1 MRQLKGKPKKESWK
15 DKKERKQAM
24 HEAREQVTTVVL
36 PTLVVLVLLIV
47 LFVYVATRPGA
58 IELDSYCGL
67 FGATTGSST
76 GPVMVAFDAGE
87 SNRGAAEISALL
99 RVPTHQSTRGHMEM
113 MTPLMEEAG
122 GEEEDVDADEDSEH
136 LTQGI
141 TFTQT
146 LLHLLK
152 GNIGTG
158 LLGLP
163 LAVKN
168 AGIVL
173 GPVSLVLMGVVCVH
187 CMHILVNCSH
197 QLSERLKRSPLGY
210 SDTVAVAMET
220 SSSQHLVNFF
230 LVLTQLGFCSVYF
243 VFLAENIKQVMEGTR
258 LNASVETVLLYSN
271 SSEEGAV
278 SPDTPSAAGLD
289 LRLYMVFLLP
299 FIIVLTFIR
308 DLRNMA
314 VLSAIANLCMAISLI
329 LIFTYILNDVSDPRR
344 LPYASTWRKF
354 PFFFGTAIFAF
365 EGIGVVLPLENQMRE
380 PKRFP
385 QALNIGMGFIIVL
398 YVTLAT
404 LGYLCFTDDIK
415 GSITLNLPH
424 DSCTMPQMTQVL
436 RECAIGMLT
445 AGMSTRA
452 VAHELNV
459 NFSTI
464 RRLQRH
470 FREFGSTSNRPHNRR
485 PRVTTPA
492 QDLHIQHLHLQ
503 DHLRP
508 ATRTTAATIGVTAVL
523 IPRLDLVISLVGAVS
538 SSALA
543 LIFPPLVELVAFPSQ
558 PPPPLLLLKDLSI
571 AVLGFIGFLTGTYVT
586 IEEIIYP
593 DDQEQTRLHDDG
605 NWTTPTTSPP

>member
-1 MRQLKGKPKKESWK
+1 
-15 DKKERKQAM
+15 
-24 HEAREQVTTVVL
+24 
-36 PTLVVLVLLIV
+36 
-47 LFVYVATRPGA
+47 
-58 IELDSYCGL
+58 
-67 FGATTGSST
+67 
-76 GPVMVAFDAGE
+76 
-87 SNRGAAEISALL
+87 
-99 RVPTHQSTRGHMEM
+99 MEV

-122 GEEEDVDADEDSEH
+122 GEEEEDVDVDEDSEH
-136 LTQGI
+136 LPQGI

-173 GPVSLVLMGVVCVH
+173 GPVSLLLMGVVCVH

-210 SDTVAVAMET
+210 SDTVAVAMEM
-220 SSSQHLVNFF
+220 SSSQCLRRIAHFRRHLVNFF

-243 VFLAENIKQVMEGTR
+243 VFLAENIKQVMEGTH
-258 LNASVETVLLYSN
+258 LNSSVETVLLYSN

-278 SPDTPSAAGLD
+278 SPTASSVAVATGLD

-314 VLSAIANLCMAISLI
+314 ALSAIANLCMAVSLV
-329 LIFTYILNDVSDPRR
+329 LIFSYILNDVSDPRR

-354 PFFFGTAIFAF
+354 AFFFGTAIFAF

-385 QALNIGMGFIIVL
+385 QALNIGMGVIIVL

-404 LGYLCFTDDIK
+404 LGYLRFRDDIK

-424 DSCTMPQMTQVL
+424 DS
-436 RECAIGMLT
+436 
-445 AGMSTRA
+445 
-452 VAHELNV
+452 
-459 NFSTI
+459 
-464 RRLQRH
+464 
-470 FREFGSTSNRPHNRR
+470 
-485 PRVTTPA
+485 
-492 QDLHIQHLHLQ
+492 
-503 DHLRP
+503 
-508 ATRTTAATIGVTAVL
+508 
-523 IPRLDLVISLVGAVS
+523 
-538 SSALA
+538 
-543 LIFPPLVELVAFPSQ
+543 
-558 PPPPLLLLKDLSI
+558 
-571 AVLGFIGFLTGTYVT
+571 
-586 IEEIIYP
+586 
-593 DDQEQTRLHDDG
+593 
-605 NWTTPTTSPP
+605 

>member
-1 MRQLKGKPKKESWK
+1 
-15 DKKERKQAM
+15 
-24 HEAREQVTTVVL
+24 
-36 PTLVVLVLLIV
+36 
-47 LFVYVATRPGA
+47 
-58 IELDSYCGL
+58 
-67 FGATTGSST
+67 
-76 GPVMVAFDAGE
+76 
-87 SNRGAAEISALL
+87 
-99 RVPTHQSTRGHMEM
+99 MEV
-113 MTPLMEEAG
+113 MTPLMEEEGG
-122 GEEEDVDADEDSEH
+122 GEEEEDADADEDSER
-136 LTQGI
+136 LPQGI

-168 AGIVL
+168 AGILL

-187 CMHILVNCSH
+187 CMHVLVNCSH

-210 SDTVAVAMET
+210 SDTVAVAMEM
-220 SSSQHLVNFF
+220 SSSQCLRRGAHFGRHLVNFF

-243 VFLAENIKQVMEGTR
+243 VFLAENIKQVMEGTHV
-258 LNASVETVLLYSN
+258 NSSAETPLLYSN
-271 SSEEGAV
+271 SSEEGAA
-278 SPDTPSAAGLD
+278 SPATPSGLD

-314 VLSAIANLCMAISLI
+314 ALSAVANLCMAVSLV

-385 QALNIGMGFIIVL
+385 QALNIGMGVIIVL

-404 LGYLCFTDDIK
+404 LGYLRFRDDIK

-424 DSCTMPQMTQVL
+424 DSWSNQLVKVL
-436 RECAIGMLT
+436 YSLGVFVSFAVQFFVPAEILVPAVCERVRKSWRRAADLSLRALLVCLT
-445 AGMSTRA
+445 C
-452 VAHELNV
+452 
-459 NFSTI
+459 
-464 RRLQRH
+464 
-470 FREFGSTSNRPHNRR
+470 
-485 PRVTTPA
+485 
-492 QDLHIQHLHLQ
+492 
-503 DHLRP
+503 
-508 ATRTTAATIGVTAVL
+508 VTAVL

-571 AVLGFIGFLTGTYVT
+571 AALGFVGFLTGTYVT
-586 IEEIIYP
+586 LEEIIYP
-593 DDQEQTRLHDDG
+593 DDQGQARLRDDG

>member
-1 MRQLKGKPKKESWK
+1 MP
-15 DKKERKQAM
+15 
-24 HEAREQVTTVVL
+24 
-36 PTLVVLVLLIV
+36 
-47 LFVYVATRPGA
+47 
-58 IELDSYCGL
+58 
-67 FGATTGSST
+67 
-76 GPVMVAFDAGE
+76 
-87 SNRGAAEISALL
+87 AAEQL
-99 RVPTHQSTRGHMEM
+99 VDMEV

-122 GEEEDVDADEDSEH
+122 GEEEEDEDIDEDPEH
-136 LTQGI
+136 LPQGI

-187 CMHILVNCSH
+187 CMHILVSCSH

-210 SDTVAVAMET
+210 SDTVAVAMEM
-220 SSSQHLVNFF
+220 SSSQCLRKGAHFGRHLVNFF

-243 VFLAENIKQVMEGTR
+243 VFLAENIKQVMEGAH
-258 LNASVETVLLYSN
+258 LNGSMETVLIHSN

-278 SPDTPSAAGLD
+278 SPDTPSVAVATGLD
-289 LRLYMVFLLP
+289 LRLYMVFLVP

-314 VLSAIANLCMAISLI
+314 ALSAIANLCMAVSLI

-354 PFFFGTAIFAF
+354 SFFFGTAIFAF

-385 QALNIGMGFIIVL
+385 QALNFGMGFIIIL

-404 LGYLCFTDDIK
+404 LGYLRFRDGIK

-424 DSCTMPQMTQVL
+424 DSWSNQLVKVL
-436 RECAIGMLT
+436 YSFGVFVSFAVQFFVPAEILIPPVCLLEFYAACSSEEVLEEARGN
-445 AGMSTRA
+445 AGGRG
-452 VAHELNV
+452 
-459 NFSTI
+459 I
-464 RRLQRH
+464 
-470 FREFGSTSNRPHNRR
+470 
-485 PRVTTPA
+485 
-492 QDLHIQHLHLQ
+492 
-503 DHLRP
+503 
-508 ATRTTAATIGVTAVL
+508 TAVL

-543 LIFPPLVELVAFPSQ
+543 LVFPPLVELVAFPSQ

-571 AVLGFIGFLTGTYVT
+571 AALGFIGFLTGTYVT
-586 IEEIIYP
+586 LEEIIYP
-593 DDQEQTRLHDDG
+593 DDQG
-605 NWTTPTTSPP
+605 PSP

>member
-1 MRQLKGKPKKESWK
+1 
-15 DKKERKQAM
+15 
-24 HEAREQVTTVVL
+24 
-36 PTLVVLVLLIV
+36 
-47 LFVYVATRPGA
+47 
-58 IELDSYCGL
+58 
-67 FGATTGSST
+67 
-76 GPVMVAFDAGE
+76 
-87 SNRGAAEISALL
+87 
-99 RVPTHQSTRGHMEM
+99 MEV

-122 GEEEDVDADEDSEH
+122 GEEEEEDEDIDEDPEH
-136 LTQGI
+136 LPQGI

-187 CMHILVNCSH
+187 CMHILVSCSH

-210 SDTVAVAMET
+210 SDTVAVAMEM
-220 SSSQHLVNFF
+220 SSSQCLRRGAHFGRHLVNFF

-243 VFLAENIKQVMEGTR
+243 VFLAENIKQVFT
-258 LNASVETVLLYSN
+258 
-271 SSEEGAV
+271 AV
-278 SPDTPSAAGLD
+278 SAGLD

-314 VLSAIANLCMAISLI
+314 ALSAIANLCMAVSLVF
-329 LIFTYILNDVSDPRR
+329 IFTYILNDVSDPRR

-385 QALNIGMGFIIVL
+385 QALNIGMGIIIVL

-404 LGYLCFTDDIK
+404 LGYLRFRDDIK

-424 DSCTMPQMTQVL
+424 DSWSNQLVKVL
-436 RECAIGMLT
+436 YSFGVFVSFAVQFFVPAEILVPPVCERIRKSWRRAADLSLRALLVCLT
-445 AGMSTRA
+445 C
-452 VAHELNV
+452 
-459 NFSTI
+459 I
-464 RRLQRH
+464 
-470 FREFGSTSNRPHNRR
+470 
-485 PRVTTPA
+485 
-492 QDLHIQHLHLQ
+492 
-503 DHLRP
+503 
-508 ATRTTAATIGVTAVL
+508 TAVL

-543 LIFPPLVELVAFPSQ
+543 LVFPPLVELVAFPSQ

-571 AVLGFIGFLTGTYVT
+571 AALGFIGFLTGTYVT
-586 IEEIIYP
+586 LEEIIHP
-593 DDQEQTRLHDDG
+593 DDQGQTRLHDDR

>member
-1 MRQLKGKPKKESWK
+1 MP
-15 DKKERKQAM
+15 
-24 HEAREQVTTVVL
+24 
-36 PTLVVLVLLIV
+36 
-47 LFVYVATRPGA
+47 
-58 IELDSYCGL
+58 
-67 FGATTGSST
+67 
-76 GPVMVAFDAGE
+76 
-87 SNRGAAEISALL
+87 AAEQLD
-99 RVPTHQSTRGHMEM
+99 MEV
-113 MTPLMEEAG
+113 MTPLMEETG
-122 GEEEDVDADEDSEH
+122 GDEEEDVDVDEGPEH
-136 LTQGI
+136 LPQGI

-210 SDTVAVAMET
+210 SDTVAVAMEM
-220 SSSQHLVNFF
+220 SSSQCLRKGAHFGRHLVNFF

-243 VFLAENIKQVMEGTR
+243 VFLAENIKQVMEGTH
-258 LNASVETVLLYSN
+258 LNSSVETVLLNGSD
-271 SSEEGAV
+271 EGAV
-278 SPDTPSAAGLD
+278 SPTTPPVAAATGLD

-314 VLSAIANLCMAISLI
+314 ALSAIANLCMAVSLVF
-329 LIFTYILNDVSDPRR
+329 IFTYILNDVSDPRR

-385 QALNIGMGFIIVL
+385 QALNIGMGVIIVL

-404 LGYLCFTDDIK
+404 LGYLRFEDDIK

-424 DSCTMPQMTQVL
+424 DSWSNQLVKVL
-436 RECAIGMLT
+436 YSFGVFVSFAVQFFVPAEILVPPVCERVRKTWRRVADLSLRALLVCLT
-445 AGMSTRA
+445 C
-452 VAHELNV
+452 
-459 NFSTI
+459 
-464 RRLQRH
+464 
-470 FREFGSTSNRPHNRR
+470 
-485 PRVTTPA
+485 
-492 QDLHIQHLHLQ
+492 
-503 DHLRP
+503 
-508 ATRTTAATIGVTAVL
+508 VTAVL

-543 LIFPPLVELVAFPSQ
+543 LVFPPLVELVAFPSQ

-571 AVLGFIGFLTGTYVT
+571 AFIGFIGFLTGTYVT
-586 IEEIIYP
+586 LEEIIYP
-593 DDQEQTRLHDDG
+593 DDQGQIRLRDDG

>member
-1 MRQLKGKPKKESWK
+1 
-15 DKKERKQAM
+15 
-24 HEAREQVTTVVL
+24 
-36 PTLVVLVLLIV
+36 
-47 LFVYVATRPGA
+47 
-58 IELDSYCGL
+58 
-67 FGATTGSST
+67 
-76 GPVMVAFDAGE
+76 
-87 SNRGAAEISALL
+87 
-99 RVPTHQSTRGHMEM
+99 MEV
-113 MTPLMEEAG
+113 MTPLMEEAEG
-122 GEEEDVDADEDSEH
+122 EEEEDVDVDEDSEH
-136 LTQGI
+136 LPQGI

-187 CMHILVNCSH
+187 CMHILVSCSH

-210 SDTVAVAMET
+210 SDTVAVAMEM
-220 SSSQHLVNFF
+220 SSSQCLRRGAHFGRHLVNFF

-243 VFLAENIKQVMEGTR
+243 VFLAENIKQVC
-258 LNASVETVLLYSN
+258 
-271 SSEEGAV
+271 EGAV
-278 SPDTPSAAGLD
+278 SPTASSVSAAAGLD

-314 VLSAIANLCMAISLI
+314 ALSAIANLCMAVSLV

-385 QALNIGMGFIIVL
+385 QALNIGMGIIIVL

-404 LGYLCFTDDIK
+404 LGYLRFRDDIK

-424 DSCTMPQMTQVL
+424 DSWSNQLVKVL
-436 RECAIGMLT
+436 YSFGVFVSFAVQFFVPAEILVPPVCERIRKSWRRAADLSLRALLVCLT
-445 AGMSTRA
+445 C
-452 VAHELNV
+452 
-459 NFSTI
+459 I
-464 RRLQRH
+464 
-470 FREFGSTSNRPHNRR
+470 
-485 PRVTTPA
+485 
-492 QDLHIQHLHLQ
+492 
-503 DHLRP
+503 
-508 ATRTTAATIGVTAVL
+508 TAVL

-543 LIFPPLVELVAFPSQ
+543 LVFPPLVELMAFPSQ

-571 AVLGFIGFLTGTYVT
+571 AALGFIGFLTGTYVT
-586 IEEIIYP
+586 LEEIIHP
-593 DDQEQTRLHDDG
+593 DDQGQTLNLYFSSLG
-605 NWTTPTTSPP
+605 VLKLSGTILKNAY

>member
-1 MRQLKGKPKKESWK
+1 MP
-15 DKKERKQAM
+15 
-24 HEAREQVTTVVL
+24 
-36 PTLVVLVLLIV
+36 
-47 LFVYVATRPGA
+47 
-58 IELDSYCGL
+58 
-67 FGATTGSST
+67 
-76 GPVMVAFDAGE
+76 
-87 SNRGAAEISALL
+87 AAEQLD
-99 RVPTHQSTRGHMEM
+99 MEV

-122 GEEEDVDADEDSEH
+122 GEEEEEDVDVDECPGH
-136 LTQGI
+136 QPQGI

-210 SDTVAVAMET
+210 SDTVAVAMEM
-220 SSSQHLVNFF
+220 SSSQCLRKGAHFGRHLVNFF

-243 VFLAENIKQVMEGTR
+243 VFLAENIKQVMEGTH
-258 LNASVETVLLYSN
+258 LNSSVETVLLN
-271 SSEEGAV
+271 VSEEGAV
-278 SPDTPSAAGLD
+278 SPTTPSVSALTGLD

-314 VLSAIANLCMAISLI
+314 ALSAIANLCMAVSLVF
-329 LIFTYILNDVSDPRR
+329 IFTYILNDVSDPRR

-385 QALNIGMGFIIVL
+385 QALNIGMGVIIVL

-404 LGYLCFTDDIK
+404 LGYLRFRDDVK

-424 DSCTMPQMTQVL
+424 DSWSNQLVKVL
-436 RECAIGMLT
+436 YSFGVFVSFAVQFFVPAEILVPPVCERFRKSWRRT
-445 AGMSTRA
+445 A
-452 VAHELNV
+452 
-459 NFSTI
+459 
-464 RRLQRH
+464 
-470 FREFGSTSNRPHNRR
+470 
-485 PRVTTPA
+485 
-492 QDLHIQHLHLQ
+492 
-503 DHLRP
+503 
-508 ATRTTAATIGVTAVL
+508 
-523 IPRLDLVISLVGAVS
+523 
-538 SSALA
+538 
-543 LIFPPLVELVAFPSQ
+543 
-558 PPPPLLLLKDLSI
+558 DLSLR
-571 AVLGFIGFLTGTYVT
+571 ALLVCLT
-586 IEEIIYP
+586 
-593 DDQEQTRLHDDG
+593 
-605 NWTTPTTSPP
+605 

>member
-1 MRQLKGKPKKESWK
+1 MP
-15 DKKERKQAM
+15 
-24 HEAREQVTTVVL
+24 
-36 PTLVVLVLLIV
+36 
-47 LFVYVATRPGA
+47 
-58 IELDSYCGL
+58 
-67 FGATTGSST
+67 
-76 GPVMVAFDAGE
+76 
-87 SNRGAAEISALL
+87 AAEQLD
-99 RVPTHQSTRGHMEM
+99 MEL

-122 GEEEDVDADEDSEH
+122 GEEEEEDVDIDEDPEH
-136 LTQGI
+136 LPQGI

-187 CMHILVNCSH
+187 CMHILVSCSH

-210 SDTVAVAMET
+210 SDTVAVAMEM
-220 SSSQHLVNFF
+220 SSSQCLRKGAHFGRHLVNFF

-243 VFLAENIKQVMEGTR
+243 VFLAENIKQVMEGAH
-258 LNASVETVLLYSN
+258 LNSSVETVLIHSN
-271 SSEEGAV
+271 ISQGE
-278 SPDTPSAAGLD
+278 TPSVSAAAGLD

-314 VLSAIANLCMAISLI
+314 ALSAIANLCMAVSII

-344 LPYASTWRKF
+344 LPYISSWRKF
-354 PFFFGTAIFAF
+354 SFFFGTAIFAF

-385 QALNIGMGFIIVL
+385 QALNIGMGFIIIL
-398 YVTLAT
+398 YVSLAT
-404 LGYLCFTDDIK
+404 LGYLHFRDDIK

-424 DSCTMPQMTQVL
+424 DSWSNQLVKVL
-436 RECAIGMLT
+436 YSFGVFVSYAVQFFVPAEILVPPVCERIRKSWRRAADLSLRALLVCLT
-445 AGMSTRA
+445 CM
-452 VAHELNV
+452 
-459 NFSTI
+459 
-464 RRLQRH
+464 
-470 FREFGSTSNRPHNRR
+470 
-485 PRVTTPA
+485 
-492 QDLHIQHLHLQ
+492 
-503 DHLRP
+503 
-508 ATRTTAATIGVTAVL
+508 TAVL

-543 LIFPPLVELVAFPSQ
+543 LVFPPLVELVAYPSQ

-586 IEEIIYP
+586 LEEIIYP
-593 DDQEQTRLHDDG
+593 DDQG
-605 NWTTPTTSPP
+605 PSP

>member
-1 MRQLKGKPKKESWK
+1 MP
-15 DKKERKQAM
+15 
-24 HEAREQVTTVVL
+24 
-36 PTLVVLVLLIV
+36 
-47 LFVYVATRPGA
+47 
-58 IELDSYCGL
+58 
-67 FGATTGSST
+67 
-76 GPVMVAFDAGE
+76 
-87 SNRGAAEISALL
+87 AAEQLD
-99 RVPTHQSTRGHMEM
+99 MEL

-122 GEEEDVDADEDSEH
+122 GEEEEEDVDIDEDPEH
-136 LTQGI
+136 LPQGI

-187 CMHILVNCSH
+187 CMHILVSCSH

-210 SDTVAVAMET
+210 SDTVAVAMEI
-220 SSSQHLVNFF
+220 SSSQCLRKGAHFGRHLVNFF

-243 VFLAENIKQVMEGTR
+243 VFLAENIKQVMEGAH
-258 LNASVETVLLYSN
+258 LNSSVETVLIHSN
-271 SSEEGAV
+271 ISQGE
-278 SPDTPSAAGLD
+278 TPSVSAAAGLD

-314 VLSAIANLCMAISLI
+314 ALSAIANLCMAVSII

-344 LPYASTWRKF
+344 LPYISSWRKF
-354 PFFFGTAIFAF
+354 SFFFGTAIFAF

-385 QALNIGMGFIIVL
+385 QALNIGMGFIIIL
-398 YVTLAT
+398 YVSLAT
-404 LGYLCFTDDIK
+404 LGYLRFRDDIK

-424 DSCTMPQMTQVL
+424 DSWSNQLVKVL
-436 RECAIGMLT
+436 YSFGVFVSYAVQFFVPAEILVPPVCERIRKSWRRAADLSLRALLVCLT
-445 AGMSTRA
+445 CM
-452 VAHELNV
+452 
-459 NFSTI
+459 
-464 RRLQRH
+464 
-470 FREFGSTSNRPHNRR
+470 
-485 PRVTTPA
+485 
-492 QDLHIQHLHLQ
+492 
-503 DHLRP
+503 
-508 ATRTTAATIGVTAVL
+508 TAVL

-543 LIFPPLVELVAFPSQ
+543 LVFPPLVELVAYPSQ

-571 AVLGFIGFLTGTYVT
+571 AFLGFIGFLTGTYVT
-586 IEEIIYP
+586 LEEIIYP
-593 DDQEQTRLHDDG
+593 DDQG
-605 NWTTPTTSPP
+605 PSP

>member
-1 MRQLKGKPKKESWK
+1 
-15 DKKERKQAM
+15 
-24 HEAREQVTTVVL
+24 
-36 PTLVVLVLLIV
+36 
-47 LFVYVATRPGA
+47 
-58 IELDSYCGL
+58 
-67 FGATTGSST
+67 
-76 GPVMVAFDAGE
+76 
-87 SNRGAAEISALL
+87 
-99 RVPTHQSTRGHMEM
+99 MEV
-113 MTPLMEEAG
+113 MTPLMEEAE
-122 GEEEDVDADEDSEH
+122 GEDEEDVDVDEDSEH
-136 LTQGI
+136 LPQGI

-187 CMHILVNCSH
+187 CMHILVSCSH

-210 SDTVAVAMET
+210 SDTVAVAMEM
-220 SSSQHLVNFF
+220 SSSQCLRRGAHFGRHLVNFF

-243 VFLAENIKQVMEGTR
+243 VFLAENIKQVC
-258 LNASVETVLLYSN
+258 
-271 SSEEGAV
+271 EGAV
-278 SPDTPSAAGLD
+278 SPTAPSVSAAAGLD

-314 VLSAIANLCMAISLI
+314 ALSAIANLCMAVSLV
-329 LIFTYILNDVSDPRR
+329 LIFTYILNVSVR
-344 LPYASTWRKF
+344 
-354 PFFFGTAIFAF
+354 
-365 EGIGVVLPLENQMRE
+365 VLPLENQMRE

-385 QALNIGMGFIIVL
+385 QALNIGMGIIIVL

-404 LGYLCFTDDIK
+404 LGYLRFRDDIK

-424 DSCTMPQMTQVL
+424 DSWSNQLVKVL
-436 RECAIGMLT
+436 YSFGVFVSFAVQFFVPAEILVPPVCERIRKSWRRAADLSLRALLVCLT
-445 AGMSTRA
+445 C
-452 VAHELNV
+452 
-459 NFSTI
+459 I
-464 RRLQRH
+464 
-470 FREFGSTSNRPHNRR
+470 
-485 PRVTTPA
+485 
-492 QDLHIQHLHLQ
+492 
-503 DHLRP
+503 
-508 ATRTTAATIGVTAVL
+508 TAVL

-543 LIFPPLVELVAFPSQ
+543 LVFPPLVELMAFPSQ

-571 AVLGFIGFLTGTYVT
+571 AALGFIGFLTGTYVT
-586 IEEIIYP
+586 LEEIIHP
-593 DDQEQTRLHDDG
+593 DDQGQTRLHDDR

>member
-1 MRQLKGKPKKESWK
+1 MP
-15 DKKERKQAM
+15 
-24 HEAREQVTTVVL
+24 
-36 PTLVVLVLLIV
+36 
-47 LFVYVATRPGA
+47 
-58 IELDSYCGL
+58 
-67 FGATTGSST
+67 
-76 GPVMVAFDAGE
+76 
-87 SNRGAAEISALL
+87 AAEQLD
-99 RVPTHQSTRGHMEM
+99 MEV
-113 MTPLMEEAG
+113 MTPLMEETG
-122 GEEEDVDADEDSEH
+122 GEEEEDVDVDEGPEH
-136 LTQGI
+136 MSQGI

-146 LLHLLK
+146 MLHLLK

-173 GPVSLVLMGVVCVH
+173 GPVSLVLMGLVCVH

-210 SDTVAVAMET
+210 SDTVAVAMEM
-220 SSSQHLVNFF
+220 SSSQCLRKGAHFGRHLVNFF

-243 VFLAENIKQVMEGTR
+243 VFLAENIKQVMEGTH
-258 LNASVETVLLYSN
+258 LNSSVETVLLN
-271 SSEEGAV
+271 GSEEGV
-278 SPDTPSAAGLD
+278 ISPTAPSVAAASGLD

-299 FIIVLTFIR
+299 FVIVLTFIR

-314 VLSAIANLCMAISLI
+314 ALSAIANLCMAVSLVF
-329 LIFTYILNDVSDPRR
+329 IFTYILNDLSDPRR

-385 QALNIGMGFIIVL
+385 QALNIGMGVIIVL

-404 LGYLCFTDDIK
+404 LGYLRFRDDIK
-415 GSITLNLPH
+415 ASITLNLPH
-424 DSCTMPQMTQVL
+424 DSWSNQLVKVL
-436 RECAIGMLT
+436 YSLGVFVSFAVQFFVPAEILVPPVCERIRKSWRRVADLSLRALLVCLT
-445 AGMSTRA
+445 C
-452 VAHELNV
+452 
-459 NFSTI
+459 
-464 RRLQRH
+464 
-470 FREFGSTSNRPHNRR
+470 
-485 PRVTTPA
+485 
-492 QDLHIQHLHLQ
+492 
-503 DHLRP
+503 
-508 ATRTTAATIGVTAVL
+508 VTAVM

-543 LIFPPLVELVAFPSQ
+543 LVFPPLVELVAFPSQ

-571 AVLGFIGFLTGTYVT
+571 ATLGFIGFLTGTYVT
-586 IEEIIYP
+586 LEEIIYP
-593 DDQEQTRLHDDG
+593 DDQEQTRLRDGG

>member
-1 MRQLKGKPKKESWK
+1 MN
-15 DKKERKQAM
+15 
-24 HEAREQVTTVVL
+24 
-36 PTLVVLVLLIV
+36 
-47 LFVYVATRPGA
+47 LFSKIMECSFKSVDLFHGA
-58 IELDSYCGL
+58 D
-67 FGATTGSST
+67 
-76 GPVMVAFDAGE
+76 
-87 SNRGAAEISALL
+87 
-99 RVPTHQSTRGHMEM
+99 MEV

-122 GEEEDVDADEDSEH
+122 GEEEDVDKDEDPEH
-136 LTQGI
+136 LPQGI

-173 GPVSLVLMGVVCVH
+173 GPVSLLLMGVVCVH

-210 SDTVAVAMET
+210 SDTVAVAMEM
-220 SSSQHLVNFF
+220 SSSQCLRKGAHFGRHLVNFF

-243 VFLAENIKQVMEGTR
+243 VFLAENIKQVMEGAH
-258 LNASVETVLLYSN
+258 LNSSVETVLIHSN
-271 SSEEGAV
+271 SLEEGAV
-278 SPDTPSAAGLD
+278 ATGLD

-314 VLSAIANLCMAISLI
+314 ALSAIANLCMAISLI

-385 QALNIGMGFIIVL
+385 QALNIGMGFIIIL

-404 LGYLCFTDDIK
+404 LGYLRFRDDIR

-424 DSCTMPQMTQVL
+424 DSWSNQLVKVL
-436 RECAIGMLT
+436 YSFGVFVSFAVQFFVPAEILVPMVALSFT
-445 AGMSTRA
+445 WANTTR
-452 VAHELNV
+452 VFLNL
-459 NFSTI
+459 NS
-464 RRLQRH
+464 
-470 FREFGSTSNRPHNRR
+470 
-485 PRVTTPA
+485 
-492 QDLHIQHLHLQ
+492 LHLS
-503 DHLRP
+503 LSG
-508 ATRTTAATIGVTAVL
+508 ITAVL

-543 LIFPPLVELVAFPSQ
+543 LVFPPLVELVAFPSQ

-571 AVLGFIGFLTGTYVT
+571 AAFGFIGFLTGTYVT
-586 IEEIIYP
+586 LEEIIYP
-593 DDQEQTRLHDDG
+593 DDQGQTRLHDNG
-605 NWTTPTTSPP
+605 NWATPTTSPNV

>member
-1 MRQLKGKPKKESWK
+1 MP
-15 DKKERKQAM
+15 
-24 HEAREQVTTVVL
+24 
-36 PTLVVLVLLIV
+36 
-47 LFVYVATRPGA
+47 
-58 IELDSYCGL
+58 
-67 FGATTGSST
+67 
-76 GPVMVAFDAGE
+76 
-87 SNRGAAEISALL
+87 AAEQLD
-99 RVPTHQSTRGHMEM
+99 MEL

-122 GEEEDVDADEDSEH
+122 GEEEEEDIDVDEDPEH
-136 LTQGI
+136 LPQGI

-187 CMHILVNCSH
+187 CMHILVSCSH

-210 SDTVAVAMET
+210 SDTVAVAMEM
-220 SSSQHLVNFF
+220 SSSQCLRKGAHFGRHLVNFF

-243 VFLAENIKQVMEGTR
+243 VFLAENIKQVMEGAH
-258 LNASVETVLLYSN
+258 LNSSVETVLIHSN
-271 SSEEGAV
+271 SSQGETPV
-278 SPDTPSAAGLD
+278 SAAAGLD

-314 VLSAIANLCMAISLI
+314 ALSAIANLCMAVSII

-344 LPYASTWRKF
+344 LPYISTWRKF
-354 PFFFGTAIFAF
+354 SFFFGTAIFAF

-385 QALNIGMGFIIVL
+385 QALNIGMGFIIIL

-404 LGYLCFTDDIK
+404 LGYLRFRDDIK

-424 DSCTMPQMTQVL
+424 DSWSNQLVKVL
-436 RECAIGMLT
+436 YSFGVFVSYAVQFFVPAEILVPPVCERIRKSWRRAADLSLRALLVCLT
-445 AGMSTRA
+445 CM
-452 VAHELNV
+452 
-459 NFSTI
+459 
-464 RRLQRH
+464 
-470 FREFGSTSNRPHNRR
+470 
-485 PRVTTPA
+485 
-492 QDLHIQHLHLQ
+492 
-503 DHLRP
+503 
-508 ATRTTAATIGVTAVL
+508 TAVL

-543 LIFPPLVELVAFPSQ
+543 LVFPPLVELVAYPSQ

-586 IEEIIYP
+586 LEEIIYP
-593 DDQEQTRLHDDG
+593 DDQG
-605 NWTTPTTSPP
+605 PSP

>member
-1 MRQLKGKPKKESWK
+1 MP
-15 DKKERKQAM
+15 
-24 HEAREQVTTVVL
+24 
-36 PTLVVLVLLIV
+36 
-47 LFVYVATRPGA
+47 
-58 IELDSYCGL
+58 
-67 FGATTGSST
+67 
-76 GPVMVAFDAGE
+76 
-87 SNRGAAEISALL
+87 AAEQLD
-99 RVPTHQSTRGHMEM
+99 MEL

-122 GEEEDVDADEDSEH
+122 GEEEEEDVDIDEDPEH
-136 LTQGI
+136 LPQGI

-187 CMHILVNCSH
+187 CMHILVSCSH

-210 SDTVAVAMET
+210 SDTVAVAMEM
-220 SSSQHLVNFF
+220 SSSQCLRKGAHFGRHLVNFF

-243 VFLAENIKQVMEGTR
+243 VFLAENIKQVMEGAH
-258 LNASVETVLLYSN
+258 LNSSVETVLIHSN
-271 SSEEGAV
+271 ISQGE
-278 SPDTPSAAGLD
+278 TPSVSAAAGLD

-314 VLSAIANLCMAISLI
+314 ALSAIANLCMAVSII

-344 LPYASTWRKF
+344 LPYISSWRKF
-354 PFFFGTAIFAF
+354 SFFFGTAIFAF

-385 QALNIGMGFIIVL
+385 QALNIGMGFIIIL
-398 YVTLAT
+398 YVSLAT
-404 LGYLCFTDDIK
+404 LGYLRFRDDIK

-424 DSCTMPQMTQVL
+424 DSWSNQLVKVL
-436 RECAIGMLT
+436 YSFGVFVSYAVQFFVPAEILVPPVCERIRKSWRRAADLSLRALLVCLT
-445 AGMSTRA
+445 CM
-452 VAHELNV
+452 
-459 NFSTI
+459 
-464 RRLQRH
+464 
-470 FREFGSTSNRPHNRR
+470 
-485 PRVTTPA
+485 
-492 QDLHIQHLHLQ
+492 
-503 DHLRP
+503 
-508 ATRTTAATIGVTAVL
+508 TAVL

-543 LIFPPLVELVAFPSQ
+543 LVFPPLVELVAYPSQ

-571 AVLGFIGFLTGTYVT
+571 AFLGFIGFLTGTYVT
-586 IEEIIYP
+586 LEEIIYP
-593 DDQEQTRLHDDG
+593 DDQG
-605 NWTTPTTSPP
+605 PSP

>member
-1 MRQLKGKPKKESWK
+1 
-15 DKKERKQAM
+15 
-24 HEAREQVTTVVL
+24 
-36 PTLVVLVLLIV
+36 
-47 LFVYVATRPGA
+47 
-58 IELDSYCGL
+58 
-67 FGATTGSST
+67 
-76 GPVMVAFDAGE
+76 
-87 SNRGAAEISALL
+87 
-99 RVPTHQSTRGHMEM
+99 MEV
-113 MTPLMEEAG
+113 MTPLMEEAEG
-122 GEEEDVDADEDSEH
+122 EEEEDVDVDEDSEH
-136 LTQGI
+136 LPQGI

-187 CMHILVNCSH
+187 CMHILVSCSH

-210 SDTVAVAMET
+210 SDTVAVAMEM
-220 SSSQHLVNFF
+220 SSSQCLRRGAHFGRHLVNFF

-243 VFLAENIKQVMEGTR
+243 VFLAENIKQVFT
-258 LNASVETVLLYSN
+258 
-271 SSEEGAV
+271 AV
-278 SPDTPSAAGLD
+278 SAGLD

-314 VLSAIANLCMAISLI
+314 ALSAIANLCMAVSLV

-385 QALNIGMGFIIVL
+385 QALNIGMGIIIVL

-404 LGYLCFTDDIK
+404 LGYLRFRDDIK

-424 DSCTMPQMTQVL
+424 DSWSNQLVKVL
-436 RECAIGMLT
+436 YSFGVFVSFAVQFFVPAEILVPPVCERIRKSWRRAADLSLRALLVCLT
-445 AGMSTRA
+445 C
-452 VAHELNV
+452 
-459 NFSTI
+459 I
-464 RRLQRH
+464 
-470 FREFGSTSNRPHNRR
+470 
-485 PRVTTPA
+485 
-492 QDLHIQHLHLQ
+492 
-503 DHLRP
+503 
-508 ATRTTAATIGVTAVL
+508 TAVL

-543 LIFPPLVELVAFPSQ
+543 LVFPPLVELMAFPSQ

-571 AVLGFIGFLTGTYVT
+571 AALGFIGFLTGTYVT
-586 IEEIIYP
+586 LEEIIHP
-593 DDQEQTRLHDDG
+593 DDQGQTRLHDDRD
-605 NWTTPTTSPP
+605 WTTPTTSPP